1 MAAWLGSWPP
11 LRFKDAAMHYVTND
25 VSTQGHNMAKT
36 MWHTTY
42 TRYQALE
49 IIRQTAFEAESE
61 QGESFSDCH
70 DTAEHIYKFY
80 LKGSNKVLEGQ
91 LEDIFGER
99 PTVTDF

>member
-1 MAAWLGSWPP
+1 
-11 LRFKDAAMHYVTND
+11 MHYVTID

-36 MWHTTY
+36 MWHTSY

-49 IIRQTAFEAESE
+49 IIRQNAFEAESE

-91 LEDIFGER
+91 LEDILGER
-99 PTVTDF
+99 PTVTD

>member
-1 MAAWLGSWPP
+1 
-11 LRFKDAAMHYVTND
+11 MHYVTFD

-36 MWHTTY
+36 MWCTTY

-70 DTAEHIYKFY
+70 DTAEHVYKFY
-80 LKGSNKVLEGQ
+80 LKVSNKVLEGQ
-91 LEDIFGER
+91 LEDILGER
-99 PTVTDF
+99 PTVTD

>member
-1 MAAWLGSWPP
+1 MI
-11 LRFKDAAMHYVTND
+11 
-25 VSTQGHNMAKT
+25 QKT
-36 MWHTTY
+36 MFHTSY

-70 DTAEHIYKFY
+70 DTAEHVWRFY
-80 LKGSNKVLEGQ
+80 FKGSNKVLEGQ

-99 PTVTDF
+99 PVVTDH